1 MSYLLPLEALPP
13 FPLPPPSPPLHH
25 CLPLSLSRW
34 GPVTR
39 PQDSYLL
46 GSQVTLSRQCL
57 VMSPPSP

>member
-46 GSQVTLSRQCL
+46 GSRVILSR
-57 VMSPPSP
+57 